1 MSLLILSLAR
11 LTFNSVNAMRRIV
24 FIFSF
29 FIALLTW
36 GAPAIV
42 LAADVSGATTGVAEA
57 KRDPNCPP
65 GTPPGQTC
73 LKNPLGKTTDA
84 NQLIGTLI
92 KAALGVVGSLTL
104 LMIVLGGFRWLTA
117 AGNAEQIESG
127 TKTIVW
133 AVIGLFLV
141 FASYLLLST
150 FTTFLTTGNV

>member
-1 MSLLILSLAR
+1 MLLSILSLAR
-11 LTFNSVNAMRRIV
+11 LTFNSVNAMRRVV
-24 FIFSF
+24 FILSF
-29 FIALLTW
+29 FIAFLTW
-36 GAPAIV
+36 GAPMIV
-42 LAADVSGATTGVAEA
+42 LAAEGSTGVAA
-57 KRDPNCPP
+57 PKADPNCPP
-65 GTPPGQTC
+65 GTPIGQTC